1 MVIALDTGTNGGNTA
16 GTSHTYAHT
25 CTGSNLILFV
35 SVATNSASDLISGVT
50 YNSVAMTLVDKQQ
63 GTSTNYSYLFYLI
76 NPATG
81 ANNVVVSAS
90 SSCAIYSDAVS
101 YTGAKQS
108 AQPDSSG
115 KGTSTGAT
123 LALSTT
129 VVAAN
134 CWLVASGCD
143 FDGVY
148 DTGGLITLRGRSG
161 ASGIGDSDGVVATG
175 SQSLTW
181 TTTPTSNPTSGVIA
195 SFAPAVDG
203 GGTLDLT
210 SKSW

>member
-1 MVIALDTGTNGGNTA
+1 MIALDDGTNGGNTA

-35 SVATNSASDLISGVT
+35 AVGTNSASDLISGVT
-50 YNSVAMTLVDKQQ
+50 YGGVAMTLVDKQQ

-76 NPATG
+76 APATG

-90 SSCAIYSDAVS
+90 SSCTIYSDAVS

-148 DTGGLITLRGRSG
+148 DTGGLITLRGQSG
-161 ASGIGDSDGVVATG
+161 ADGIGDSDGVVATG

-181 TTTPTSNPTSGVIA
+181 DTTPTTNPTSGVIA
-195 SFAPAVDG
+195 SFAPATAVSGDTG
-203 GGTLDLT
+203 YTYFM
-210 SKSW
+210 